1 MAKTV
6 GAKKPDVKAA
16 AKKAPAA
23 KAKATAKAAAKPK
36 AASAAKA
43 APKTAAKAKPA
54 GAKPAAPASA
64 RALPAV
70 GERAPAFSLPADDG
84 SSVSLGSFP
93 GKKIVLYFYPK
104 DDTPGCTIEAI
115 AFSARKAAFAA
126 AGAVVLGV
134 SRDSVASHCKFRDKH
149 GLSIRLLS
157 DESTKMLEAYGVWGE
172 KKLYGRTYMGID
184 RTTFLIDAKGVIRHV
199 WPKVKVDGHAD
210 EVLAAVKG
218 L

>member
-6 GAKKPDVKAA
+6 GPKKPDVKT
-16 AKKAPAA
+16 AKKAPA
-23 KAKATAKAAAKPK
+23 AKATAKAAAKPK
-36 AASAAKA
+36 TASAAKD
-43 APKTAAKAKPA
+43 APKAAAKAKTA
-54 GAKPAAPASA
+54 AAKPAAPASA

-84 SSVSLGSFP
+84 STIGLGSFP

-115 AFSARKAAFAA
+115 AFSAKKAAFEA

-149 GLSIRLLS
+149 GLSIQLLS

-184 RTTFLIDAKGVIRHV
+184 RTTFLIDGKGVVRHV

-210 EVLAAVKG
+210 EVLAAVKA